1 MNVPKLTLNFAAP
14 MSLLLQFMELELE
27 LEQLLELLV
36 ELLLT
41 LHLGEG
47 V

>member
-1 MNVPKLTLNFAAP
+1 MPNLRLNFAAP
-14 MSLLLQFMELELE
+14 MPLLLQSMELELE

-36 ELLLT
+36 ELLLS
-41 LHLGEG
+41 LHVGEG